1 MLTYIIIG
9 LLILLLVLLG
19 EPVFVLIGAGGLL
32 LFHFAGVD
40 TSAVIV
46 ELYRLASLPAL
57 IAIPLFTFAGYLLAE
72 SSAPKRLV
80 RLALALF
87 GWMPGG
93 LAIVSLVSTAIF
105 TAFTGASGVTIVAL
119 GGLLY
124 PILVKESYPDRFSLG
139 LMTTS
144 GSLGLLFP
152 PSLPIILYG
161 IVAGISVDKLFAAG
175 LIPGIL
181 LIIMLSVFSIYT
193 GVRSGVKRQPFSFRE
208 ALSASKAA
216 AWEIP
221 LPILIIGGIYAGF
234 FTATEASA
242 IMAFYVF
249 VVEVFLL
256 RDVKFFAHKD
266 GSESNL
272 PQIVRKS
279 MMLVGAIFVVLG
291 TALGLTNYL
300 IDMQIPMKMFD
311 LIHQFVTS
319 QLVFL
324 ILLNLFLLVINMVEI
339 FSAIIIVV
347 PLIVPIAQQ
356 YGVDPVHLGI
366 IFLLNLEI
374 GYMLPPI
381 GLNLFISSLRFEKD
395 IVKVY
400 RAVLPFLAIALL
412 ALFFVTYLPDLS
424 LFLTRVMRVQ

>member
-1 MLTYIIIG
+1 MWYIVIG
-9 LLILLLVLLG
+9 IAILLLVLLG

-32 LFHFAGVD
+32 LFNSIGVS

-72 SSAPKRLV
+72 SEAPKRLV
-80 RLALALF
+80 RLAQAFF

-93 LAIVSLVSTAIF
+93 LAIVSIMSTAIF

-124 PILVKESYPDRFSLG
+124 PILVKESYPERFATG

-175 LIPGIL
+175 VLPGVL
-181 LIIMLSVFSIYT
+181 LIVMLSTYSVYT
-193 GVRSGVKRQPFSFRE
+193 GIRSGVKRQAFSLRE
-208 ALSASKAA
+208 ALGALKGAI
-216 AWEIP
+216 WEIP
-221 LPILIIGGIYAGF
+221 LPFIIIGGIYGGY

-242 IMAFYVF
+242 VMAFYVF
-249 VVEVFLL
+249 VVEVFVL
-256 RDVKFFAHKD
+256 RDVKFFKD
-266 GSESNL
+266 L
-272 PQIVRKS
+272 PRITKKS

-291 TALGLTNYL
+291 TALGLTNYF
-300 IDMQIPMKMFD
+300 IDQQIPMQMFQF
-311 LIHQFVTS
+311 IHHFVSS

-347 PLIVPIAQQ
+347 PLIVPIAIQ
-356 YGVDPVHLGI
+356 YGINPVHLGV

-374 GYMLPPI
+374 GYMLPPL

-395 IVKVY
+395 IVKIY

-412 ALFFVTYLPDLS
+412 ALVAVTYFPELS
-424 LFLTRVMRVQ
+424 LYLTRILKIQ

>member
-1 MLTYIIIG
+1 MVYIIIG
-9 LLILLLVLLG
+9 VAVLLLVLLG

-32 LFHFAGVD
+32 LFNSIGVN

-72 SSAPKRLV
+72 SQAPMRLV
-80 RLALALF
+80 RLAQAFF

-93 LAIVSLVSTAIF
+93 LAIVSIMSTAVF

-124 PILVKESYPDRFSLG
+124 PILVKESYPERFSLG

-175 LIPGIL
+175 VVPGIL
-181 LIIMLSVFSIYT
+181 LIIMLSLFSIYT
-193 GVRSGVKRQPFSFRE
+193 GVKSGVKRQPFSARE
-208 ALSASKAA
+208 AFDALKGA

-221 LPILIIGGIYAGF
+221 LPIIIIGGIYAGF

-249 VVEVFLL
+249 VIEVFVL
-256 RDVKFFAHKD
+256 RDIKFFKD
-266 GSESNL
+266 L
-272 PQIVRKS
+272 PRITKKS

-300 IDMQIPMKMFD
+300 IDQQIPMQLFQ
-311 LIHQFVTS
+311 LIHHFVAS
-319 QLVFL
+319 KFAFLV
-324 ILLNLFLLVINMVEI
+324 LLNLFLLVINMVEI

-347 PLIVPIAQQ
+347 PIIVPIALQ
-356 YGVDPVHLGI
+356 YGIDPVHLGV

-374 GYMLPPI
+374 GYMLPPL

-395 IVKVY
+395 IVKIY
-400 RAVLPFLAIALL
+400 RAVLPFLAIALF
-412 ALFFVTYLPDLS
+412 ALLIVTYFPELS
-424 LFLTRVMRVQ
+424 LYLTRILKVQ

>member
-1 MLTYIIIG
+1 MLYIIIG
-9 LLILLLVLLG
+9 AAILLLVLLG

-32 LFHFAGVD
+32 LFNSIGVN

-72 SSAPKRLV
+72 SNAPLRLV
-80 RLALALF
+80 RLAQALF

-93 LAIVSLVSTAIF
+93 LAIVSIMSTAVF

-124 PILVKESYPDRFSLG
+124 PILVKESYPERFSLG

-175 LIPGIL
+175 VVPGVL
-181 LIIMLSVFSIYT
+181 LIVMLSLFSIYT
-193 GVRSGVKRQPFSFRE
+193 GVRSGVKRQPFSGRE
-208 ALSASKAA
+208 ALSALKGA

-221 LPILIIGGIYAGF
+221 LPIIIIGGIYAGF

-242 IMAFYVF
+242 IMAFYVL
-249 VVEVFLL
+249 VVEVFIL
-256 RDVKFFAHKD
+256 RDVKFFKD
-266 GSESNL
+266 L
-272 PQIVRKS
+272 PRITKKS

-300 IDMQIPMKMFD
+300 IDEQIPMQLFQ
-311 LIHQFVTS
+311 LIHHFVTNKFAF
-319 QLVFL
+319 LV
-324 ILLNLFLLVINMVEI
+324 LLNLFLLVINMVEI

-347 PLIVPIAQQ
+347 PIIVPIAAQ
-356 YGVDPVHLGI
+356 YGIDPVHLGV

-374 GYMLPPI
+374 GYMLPPL

-395 IVKVY
+395 IVKIY
-400 RAVLPFLAIALL
+400 RAVLPFLAIALF
-412 ALFFVTYLPDLS
+412 ALLIVTYFPELS
-424 LFLTRVMRVQ
+424 LYLTRILKVQ

>member
-1 MLTYIIIG
+1 MTYIIIG
-9 LLILLLVLLG
+9 IAILLLVLMG
-19 EPVFVLIGAGGLL
+19 EPVFILIGVGGLL
-32 LFHFAGVD
+32 LFKSIGVD

-72 SSAPKRLV
+72 SEAPRRLV
-80 RLALALF
+80 RLAQAFF

-93 LAIVSLVSTAIF
+93 LAIVSLISTAIF

-124 PILVKESYPDRFSLG
+124 PVLVKESYPEMFSTG

-161 IVAGISVDKLFAAG
+161 IVAGISIDKLFAAG
-175 LIPGIL
+175 VIPGIM
-181 LIIMLSVFSIYT
+181 LIIMLSAYSIYT
-193 GVRSGVKRQPFSFRE
+193 GVKSNVKRQPFSFRE
-208 ALSASKAA
+208 ALESIKEA

-221 LPILIIGGIYAGF
+221 LPFIIIGGIYAGY

-249 VVEVFLL
+249 VVEVFIR
-256 RDVKFFAHKD
+256 RDIKFFKD
-266 GSESNL
+266 L
-272 PQIVRKS
+272 PRITKKS

-291 TALGLTNYL
+291 TALGLTSYL
-300 IDMQIPMKMFD
+300 IDQQIPMLLFQI
-311 LIHQFVTS
+311 IHKFVSS
-319 QLVFL
+319 QLLFL

-347 PLIVPIAQQ
+347 PLIVPIATQ
-356 YGVDPVHLGI
+356 YGIDPIHLGI

-374 GYMLPPI
+374 GYMLPPL

-395 IVKVY
+395 IVKIY

-412 ALFFVTYLPDLS
+412 ALFLVTYLPDLS
-424 LFLTRVMRVQ
+424 LFLTNIMKVQ

>member
-1 MLTYIIIG
+1 MSYVVIG
-9 LLILLLVLLG
+9 VIILLLVLLG
-19 EPVFVLIGAGGLL
+19 EPVFILIGAGGLL
-32 LFHFAGVD
+32 LFKSIGVD

-57 IAIPLFTFAGYLLAE
+57 IAIPLFTFAGYILAE
-72 SSAPKRLV
+72 SNAPKRLV
-80 RLALALF
+80 RLAQAFF

-93 LAIVSLVSTAIF
+93 LAIVSIISTAIF

-124 PILVKESYPDRFSLG
+124 PVLVKESYPERFATG

-175 LIPGIL
+175 VIPGIL
-181 LIIMLSVFSIYT
+181 LIVMLSAYSIYT
-193 GVRSGVKRQPFSFRE
+193 GIRAGVKRQAFSFRE
-208 ALSASKAA
+208 AFGALKEGV
-216 AWEIP
+216 WEIP
-221 LPILIIGGIYAGF
+221 LPIIIIGGIYAGY

-242 IMAFYVF
+242 IMAFYVL
-249 VVEVFLL
+249 VVEVFVL
-256 RDVKFFAHKD
+256 RDVKFFKD
-266 GSESNL
+266 L
-272 PQIVRKS
+272 PRITRKS

-300 IDMQIPMKMFD
+300 IDQQIPMQMFQ
-311 LIHQFVTS
+311 LIHRFVSS

-347 PLIVPIAQQ
+347 PLIVPIAMQ
-356 YGVDPVHLGI
+356 YGINPVHLGV

-374 GYMLPPI
+374 GYMLPPL

-395 IVKVY
+395 IVKIY

-412 ALFFVTYLPDLS
+412 ALFIVTYLPDLS
-424 LFLTRVMRVQ
+424 LYLTRILKVQ

>member
-1 MLTYIIIG
+1 MLYIIIG
-9 LLILLLVLLG
+9 AAILLLVLLG
-19 EPVFVLIGAGGLL
+19 EPVFVIIGAGGLL
-32 LFHFAGVD
+32 LFNSIGVN

-57 IAIPLFTFAGYLLAE
+57 IAIPLFTFAGCLLAE
-72 SSAPKRLV
+72 SNAPLRLV
-80 RLALALF
+80 RLAQALF

-93 LAIVSLVSTAIF
+93 LAIVSIVSTAVF

-124 PILVKESYPDRFSLG
+124 PILVKESYPERFSLG

-175 LIPGIL
+175 VVPGVL
-181 LIIMLSVFSIYT
+181 LIVMLSLFSIYT
-193 GVRSGVKRQPFSFRE
+193 GIRSGVKRQPFSGRE
-208 ALSASKAA
+208 ALSALKGA

-221 LPILIIGGIYAGF
+221 LPIIIIGGIYAGF

-242 IMAFYVF
+242 IMAFYVL
-249 VVEVFLL
+249 VVEVFIL
-256 RDVKFFAHKD
+256 RDVKFFRD
-266 GSESNL
+266 L
-272 PQIVRKS
+272 PRITKKS

-300 IDMQIPMKMFD
+300 IDEQIPMQLFQ
-311 LIHQFVTS
+311 LIHHFVASKLTF
-319 QLVFL
+319 LV
-324 ILLNLFLLVINMVEI
+324 LLNLFLLVINMVEI

-347 PLIVPIAQQ
+347 PIIVPIAAQ
-356 YGVDPVHLGI
+356 YGIDPVHLGV

-374 GYMLPPI
+374 GYMLPPL

-395 IVKVY
+395 IVKIY
-400 RAVLPFLAIALL
+400 RAVLPFLAIALF
-412 ALFFVTYLPDLS
+412 ALLIVTYFPELS
-424 LFLTRVMRVQ
+424 LYLTRILKVQ

>member
-1 MLTYIIIG
+1 MILVLIG
-9 LLILLLVLLG
+9 VIILLLVLFG
-19 EPVFVLIGAGGLL
+19 APVFVLIGGGALL
-32 LFHFAGVD
+32 LFKSIGVD
-40 TSAVIV
+40 TSAVVV

-72 SSAPKRLV
+72 SEAPKRLV
-80 RLALALF
+80 RLAQTLF

-93 LAIVSLVSTAIF
+93 LAIVSLISTAVF

-124 PILVKESYPDRFSLG
+124 PILVREKYPEKFSLG

-161 IVAGISVDKLFAAG
+161 IVAKISIDKLFAAG
-175 LIPGIL
+175 FIPGV
-181 LIIMLSVFSIYT
+181 LIIVMLSGYSIYT
-193 GVRSGVKRQPFSFRE
+193 GVK
-208 ALSASKAA
+208 SKAA
-216 AWEIP
+216 RMPFSISEAWQATKGAIWEIP
-221 LPILIIGGIYAGF
+221 LPFIIIGGIYAGF

-249 VVEVFLL
+249 LVEVFIT
-256 RDVKFFAHKD
+256 RDIKLFSGKGSGKDLPTIVK
-266 GSESNL
+266 
-272 PQIVRKS
+272 KS

-300 IDMQIPMKMFD
+300 IDEQIPMQLFA
-311 LIHQFVTS
+311 LIHKFVTS
-319 QLVFL
+319 QLIFL

-347 PLIVPIAQQ
+347 PLIVPVAMQ
-356 YGVDPVHLGI
+356 YGIDPVHLGV

-374 GYMLPPI
+374 GYMLPPL
-381 GLNLFISSLRFEKD
+381 GLNLFISSLRFETD

-400 RAVLPFLAIALL
+400 RAVLPFLAISVLALL
-412 ALFFVTYLPDLS
+412 VVTYLPELS
-424 LFLTRVMRVQ
+424 LYLTRVMKVQ

>member
-1 MLTYIIIG
+1 MLYIIIG
-9 LLILLLVLLG
+9 AAILLLVLLG

-32 LFHFAGVD
+32 LFNSIGVN

-72 SSAPKRLV
+72 SNAPLRLV
-80 RLALALF
+80 RLAQALF

-93 LAIVSLVSTAIF
+93 LAIVSIMSTAVF

-124 PILVKESYPDRFSLG
+124 PILVKESYPERFSLG

-175 LIPGIL
+175 VVPGVL
-181 LIIMLSVFSIYT
+181 LIVMLSLFSIYT
-193 GVRSGVKRQPFSFRE
+193 GVRSGVKRQPFSGRE
-208 ALSASKAA
+208 ALSALKGA

-221 LPILIIGGIYAGF
+221 LPIIIIGGIYAGF

-242 IMAFYVF
+242 IMAFYVL
-249 VVEVFLL
+249 VVEVFIL
-256 RDVKFFAHKD
+256 RDVKFFKD
-266 GSESNL
+266 L
-272 PQIVRKS
+272 PRITKKS

-300 IDMQIPMKMFD
+300 IDEQIPMQLFQ
-311 LIHQFVTS
+311 LIHHFVTS
-319 QLVFL
+319 KFAFLV
-324 ILLNLFLLVINMVEI
+324 LLNLFLLVINMVEI

-347 PLIVPIAQQ
+347 PIIVPIAAQ
-356 YGVDPVHLGI
+356 YGIDPVHLGV

-374 GYMLPPI
+374 GYMLPPL

-395 IVKVY
+395 IVKIY
-400 RAVLPFLAIALL
+400 RAVLPFLAIALF
-412 ALFFVTYLPDLS
+412 ALLIVTYFPELS
-424 LFLTRVMRVQ
+424 LYLTRILKVQ

>member
-1 MLTYIIIG
+1 MLYIIIG
-9 LLILLLVLLG
+9 AAILLLVLLG
-19 EPVFVLIGAGGLL
+19 EPVFVIIGAGGLL
-32 LFHFAGVD
+32 LFNSIGVN

-72 SSAPKRLV
+72 SNAPMRLV
-80 RLALALF
+80 RLAQAFF

-93 LAIVSLVSTAIF
+93 LAIVSIMSTAVF

-124 PILVKESYPDRFSLG
+124 PVLVKESYPERFSLG

-175 LIPGIL
+175 VVPGIL
-181 LIIMLSVFSIYT
+181 LIIMLSVFSVYT
-193 GVRSGVKRQPFSFRE
+193 GVRSGVKRQAFSARE
-208 ALSASKAA
+208 AISALKGA

-221 LPILIIGGIYAGF
+221 LPIIIIGGIYAGF

-249 VVEVFLL
+249 VVEVFIL
-256 RDVKFFAHKD
+256 RDVKFFKD
-266 GSESNL
+266 L
-272 PQIVRKS
+272 PRITKKS

-300 IDMQIPMKMFD
+300 IDEQIPMQLFQ
-311 LIHQFVTS
+311 LIHHFVAS
-319 QLVFL
+319 KLAFLV
-324 ILLNLFLLVINMVEI
+324 LLNLFLLVINMVEI

-347 PLIVPIAQQ
+347 PIIVPIAAQ
-356 YGVDPVHLGI
+356 YGIDPVHLGV

-374 GYMLPPI
+374 GYMLPPL

-395 IVKVY
+395 IVKIY

-412 ALFFVTYLPDLS
+412 ALLIVTYFPELS
-424 LFLTRVMRVQ
+424 LYLTRILKVQ

>member
-1 MLTYIIIG
+1 MSYVIIG
-9 LLILLLVLLG
+9 VVILLLVLLG
-19 EPVFVLIGAGGLL
+19 EPVFIIIGAGGLL
-32 LFHFAGVD
+32 LFRSIGVD

-57 IAIPLFTFAGYLLAE
+57 IAIPLFTFAGYILAE
-72 SSAPKRLV
+72 SEAPRRLV
-80 RLALALF
+80 RLAQAFF

-93 LAIVSLVSTAIF
+93 LAIVSIISTAIF

-124 PILVKESYPDRFSLG
+124 PVLVKESYPERFSTG

-175 LIPGIL
+175 VIPGVL
-181 LIIMLSVFSIYT
+181 LIVMLSAYSIYT
-193 GVRSGVKRQPFSFRE
+193 GIRAGVKRQAFSFRE
-208 ALSASKAA
+208 ALGALKEA

-221 LPILIIGGIYAGF
+221 LPFIIIGGIYGGF

-249 VVEVFLL
+249 VVEVFIL
-256 RDVKFFAHKD
+256 RDVKFFKD
-266 GSESNL
+266 L
-272 PQIVRKS
+272 PRITKKS

-300 IDMQIPMKMFD
+300 IDQQIPMQMFQ
-311 LIHQFVTS
+311 LIHRFVSS
-319 QLVFL
+319 QIVFL

-347 PLIVPIAQQ
+347 PLIVPIATQ
-356 YGVDPVHLGI
+356 YGIDPVHLGV

-374 GYMLPPI
+374 GYMLPPL

-395 IVKVY
+395 IVKIY

-412 ALFFVTYLPDLS
+412 ALLIVTYLPDLS
-424 LFLTRVMRVQ
+424 LYLTRILKVQ

>member
-1 MLTYIIIG
+1 MLYIIIG
-9 LLILLLVLLG
+9 AAILLLVLLG
-19 EPVFVLIGAGGLL
+19 EPVFVIIGAGGLL
-32 LFHFAGVD
+32 LFNSIGVN

-72 SSAPKRLV
+72 SNAPLRLV
-80 RLALALF
+80 RLAQALF

-93 LAIVSLVSTAIF
+93 LAIVSIVSTAVF

-124 PILVKESYPDRFSLG
+124 PILVKESYPERFSLG

-175 LIPGIL
+175 VVPGVL
-181 LIIMLSVFSIYT
+181 LIVMLSLFSIYT
-193 GVRSGVKRQPFSFRE
+193 GIRSGVKRQPFSGRE
-208 ALSASKAA
+208 ALSALKGA

-221 LPILIIGGIYAGF
+221 LPIIIIGGIYAGF

-242 IMAFYVF
+242 IMAFYVL
-249 VVEVFLL
+249 VVEVFIL
-256 RDVKFFAHKD
+256 RDVKFFKD
-266 GSESNL
+266 L
-272 PQIVRKS
+272 PRITKKS

-300 IDMQIPMKMFD
+300 IDEQIPMQLFQ
-311 LIHQFVTS
+311 LIHHFVASKLTF
-319 QLVFL
+319 LV
-324 ILLNLFLLVINMVEI
+324 LLNLFLLVINMVEI

-347 PLIVPIAQQ
+347 PIIVPIAAQ
-356 YGVDPVHLGI
+356 YGIDPVHLGV

-374 GYMLPPI
+374 GYMLPPL

-395 IVKVY
+395 IVKIY
-400 RAVLPFLAIALL
+400 RAVLPFLAIALF
-412 ALFFVTYLPDLS
+412 ALLIVTYFPELS
-424 LFLTRVMRVQ
+424 LYLTRILKVQ

>member
-249 VVEVFLL
+249 VVEVFVL

>member
-1 MLTYIIIG
+1 MWYIVIG
-9 LLILLLVLLG
+9 IAILLFVLLG

-32 LFHFAGVD
+32 LFKSIGVS

-72 SSAPKRLV
+72 SEAPKRLV
-80 RLALALF
+80 RLAQAFF

-93 LAIVSLVSTAIF
+93 LAIVSIMSTAIF

-124 PILVKESYPDRFSLG
+124 PILVKEGYPDRFATG

-175 LIPGIL
+175 VLPGIL
-181 LIIMLSVFSIYT
+181 LIVMLSTYSIYT
-193 GVRSGVKRQPFSFRE
+193 GVRSGVRRQAFSFRE
-208 ALSASKAA
+208 ALGAIGGAV
-216 AWEIP
+216 WEIP
-221 LPILIIGGIYAGF
+221 LPFIIIGGIYGGF

-242 IMAFYVF
+242 VMAFYVF
-249 VVEVFLL
+249 VVEVFIT
-256 RDVKFFAHKD
+256 RDVKFFKD
-266 GSESNL
+266 L
-272 PQIVRKS
+272 PRITRKS

-291 TALGLTNYL
+291 TALGLTNYF
-300 IDMQIPMKMFD
+300 IDQQIPMLMFKF
-311 LIHQFVTS
+311 IHQFVSS
-319 QLVFL
+319 QIVFL

-347 PLIVPIAQQ
+347 PLIVPIAIQ
-356 YGVDPVHLGI
+356 YGINPVHLGV

-374 GYMLPPI
+374 GYMLPPL

-395 IVKVY
+395 IVKIY

-412 ALFFVTYLPDLS
+412 ALMIVTYLPELS
-424 LFLTRVMRVQ
+424 LYLTTVLNVK

>member
-1 MLTYIIIG
+1 MIYIAVGIV
-9 LLILLLVLLG
+9 ILLLVLLG

-32 LFHFAGVD
+32 LFKSAGVD

-72 SSAPKRLV
+72 SNAPKRLV

-124 PILVKESYPDRFSLG
+124 PILVKESYPERFSLG

-181 LIIMLSVFSIYT
+181 LIVMLSLFSIYT
-193 GVRSGVKRQPFSFRE
+193 GIRSGVKRQSFSFRE
-208 ALSASKAA
+208 AASALKEA

-221 LPILIIGGIYAGF
+221 LPIIIIGGIYAGF

-249 VVEVFLL
+249 VVEVFVLH
-256 RDVKFFAHKD
+256 DVKFFKD
-266 GSESNL
+266 L
-272 PQIVRKS
+272 PRIVKKS

-291 TALGLTNYL
+291 TAMGLTSYL
-300 IDMQIPMKMFD
+300 IDEQIPMKMFE
-311 LIHQFVTS
+311 LIHQFVSS
-319 QLVFL
+319 QFIFLV
-324 ILLNLFLLVINMVEI
+324 LLNIFLLVINMVEI

-347 PLIVPIAQQ
+347 PLIVPIAAQ
-356 YGVDPVHLGI
+356 YGIDPVHLGV

-374 GYMLPPI
+374 GYMLPPL

-395 IVKVY
+395 IVKIY
-400 RAVLPFLAIALL
+400 RAVLPFLAITLL
-412 ALFFVTYLPDLS
+412 ALLIVTYLPDLS
-424 LFLTRVMRVQ
+424 LYLTRIMKVQ

>member
-1 MLTYIIIG
+1 MIFVLIGLIII
-9 LLILLLVLLG
+9 LLVLFG
-19 EPVFVLIGAGGLL
+19 APVFVLIGGGALL
-32 LFHFAGVD
+32 LFKSIGID

-72 SSAPKRLV
+72 SEAPKRLV
-80 RLALALF
+80 RLAQALF

-93 LAIVSLVSTAIF
+93 LAIVSLISTAVF

-124 PILVKESYPDRFSLG
+124 PVLVREKYPERFSLG

-161 IVAGISVDKLFAAG
+161 IVAKISIDRLFAAG
-175 LIPGIL
+175 FIPGIL
-181 LIIMLSVFSIYT
+181 IILMLSGYSVYT
-193 GVRSGVKRQPFSFRE
+193 GVKSNAPRVSFSISE
-208 ALSASKAA
+208 AIQAIKGAI
-216 AWEIP
+216 WEIP
-221 LPILIIGGIYAGF
+221 LPFIIIGGIYAGI

-249 VVEVFLL
+249 LVEVFIT
-256 RDVKFFAHKD
+256 RDIRLFAGKLNGKAD
-266 GSESNL
+266 L
-272 PQIVRKS
+272 PTIVRKS

-300 IDMQIPMKMFD
+300 IDEQIPMQLFA
-311 LIHQFVTS
+311 LIHKFVSS
-319 QLVFL
+319 QLLFL
-324 ILLNLFLLVINMVEI
+324 VLLNIFLLVINMVEI

-347 PLIVPIAQQ
+347 PLIVPIAIQ
-356 YGVDPVHLGI
+356 YGIDPIHLGV

-374 GYMLPPI
+374 GYMLPPL
-381 GLNLFISSLRFEKD
+381 GLNLFISSLRFETD

-400 RAVLPFLAIALL
+400 RAVLPFLAISVLALL
-412 ALFFVTYLPDLS
+412 VVTYLPELS
-424 LFLTRVMRVQ
+424 LYLTRVMKVQ